1 MALISESLP
10 TDIIRHIITIT
21 ILLDTPIRVVC
32 VIHIEIIS
40 HESETIT
47 ERQ

>member
-1 MALISESLP
+1 MVLISESLP
-10 TDIIRHIITIT
+10 IDIIRHIITIT
-21 ILLDTPIRVVC
+21 ILLNTPIRVLC
-32 VIHIEIIS
+32 VIHIETIS